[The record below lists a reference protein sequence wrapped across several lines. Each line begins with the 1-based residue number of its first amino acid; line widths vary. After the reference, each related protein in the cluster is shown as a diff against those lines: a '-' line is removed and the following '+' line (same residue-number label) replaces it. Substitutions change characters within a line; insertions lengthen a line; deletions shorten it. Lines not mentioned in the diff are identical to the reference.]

1 MGRYE
6 AVSTQTKNPLRTTI
20 RSAFQFAVGLAGGW
34 GLIVAAA
41 GIDPGIEWVGTSLAI
56 ATGVTRVM
64 ALPVVDN
71 LIRTHIPWLAS
82 EKVQAPTL
90 NGGKP

>member
-6 AVSTQTKNPLRTTI
+6 AVSTQTKHPWRTMF
-20 RSAFQFAVGLAGGW
+20 RSAFQFTVGLAAGW

-41 GIDPGIEWVGTSLAI
+41 GIDPGIEWVGTSIAI
-56 ATGVTRVM
+56 ASGVTRVM

-82 EKVQAPTL
+82 EKTPA
-90 NGGKP
+90 KPS